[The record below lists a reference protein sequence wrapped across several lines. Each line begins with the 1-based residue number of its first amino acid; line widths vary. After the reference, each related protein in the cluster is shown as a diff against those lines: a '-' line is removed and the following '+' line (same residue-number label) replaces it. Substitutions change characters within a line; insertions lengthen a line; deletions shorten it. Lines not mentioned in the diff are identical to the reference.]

1 MNLSNIF
8 EFSYDDL
15 MIETECL
22 KIFELLASNTKNK
35 IYMQSLIYHAFK
47 LAQRARRQYTSYKYY
62 K

>member
-35 IYMQSLIYHAFK
+35 IYMQFLQINKIKLI
-47 LAQRARRQYTSYKYY
+47 
-62 K
+62 